1 MTETSNWIFYWFL
14 ESRRLVGIR
23 YGLSNE
29 APLECPAEN
38 VGGPVCTVIDKLSGL
53 GFSNQLGWY
62 REFSLVPIFRDGGFF
77 IYLII

>member
-1 MTETSNWIFYWFL
+1 
-14 ESRRLVGIR
+14 VGIR

-62 REFSLVPIFRDGGFF
+62 RELSLVPIWGREFF
-77 IYLII
+77 YIIFEEV